1 MNEDRQ
7 EVILKLKS
15 TTWVLLAV
23 VAIFAGLL
31 IAGGGRLWRRV
42 TAPRI
47 DLDATSTVTTEVA
60 PDESVAV
67 EPASDELGSGWET
80 KQDAQS
86 GRTYLSPPAGDVVDL
101 RNAFAVLLHRTRVQ
115 QTEQDALLA
124 YDRGLSRA
132 QATHLVAEGYT
143 WPLLDTRF
151 VFVYTELG
159 PDNEVRCS
167 DATHCGL
174 TQAVLGIQSV
184 LIFDPTMC
192 GSPESTPC
200 LAPLTDDQ
208 IDARDNLITADFRQE
223 ADGVWRLVTW
233 ETAPLPALPAGW

>member
-1 MNEDRQ
+1 
-7 EVILKLKS
+7 LKLKS

-31 IAGGGRLWRRV
+31 IAGGGQLWRRV

-47 DLDATSTVTTEVA
+47 DPDAMPVATVETATAEPTA
-60 PDESVAV
+60 LAV
-67 EPASDELGSGWET
+67 DAGWER

-86 GRTYLSPPAGDVVDL
+86 GRTYLAPPTADVAAL

-115 QTEQDALLA
+115 QTSQEALLA
-124 YDRGLSRA
+124 YDLDLSRA
-132 QATHLVAEGYT
+132 QAAHLVAEGYA
-143 WPLLDTRF
+143 WPLLDIPF

-159 PDNEVRCS
+159 PENEVRCTG
-167 DATHCGL
+167 ATHCRV

-184 LIFDPTMC
+184 LIFDAAMC

-200 LAPLTDDQ
+200 LAPLTDEQ
-208 IDARDNLITADFRQE
+208 IDARDNLVTADFHKE
-223 ADGVWRLVTW
+223 VDGVWRLVAW
-233 ETAPLPALPAGW
+233 ETTPLPALPDGW